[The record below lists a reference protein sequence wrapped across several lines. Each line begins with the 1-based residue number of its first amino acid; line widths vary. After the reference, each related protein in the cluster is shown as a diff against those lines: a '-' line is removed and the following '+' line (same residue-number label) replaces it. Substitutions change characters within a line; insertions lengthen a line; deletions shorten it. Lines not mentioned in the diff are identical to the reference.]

1 MNTLYTNE
9 VKVFLRSE
17 LQQEKMISNLV
28 KLFFFVD

>member
-9 VKVFLRSE
+9 VKVFFRGE

-28 KLFFFVD
+28 KLFSFVD